1 MHARAVPNRPTSS
14 SRRAVQRVRHG
25 RRQATSATAALA
37 ARSQESP
44 AAGIDAKSRTATAD
58 PRYCE
63 IAPRTKSVCGGI
75 LASRSMGDCVRAT
88 TGILPSV
95 NVLVLAASPIDA
107 SLLRRELGDE
117 VEGAQVLVVSPAVN
131 SSPLAFWVS
140 DSDEAIE
147 DAQER
152 LDETLDGAAGRRR
165 AGARDDRRQRGDRR
179 HPGRPRV
186 LPGGSRRRGRRPRRG
201 RRGVRAPRRP
211 RDRRFSPR
219 SRARPAGRSGRR

>member
-1 MHARAVPNRPTSS
+1 MHASAVPNRPTSS
-14 SRRAVQRVRHG
+14 SRRPVQCVRHG
-25 RRQATSATAALA
+25 RRHATSATAALA

-75 LASRSMGDCVRAT
+75 LESRSMGDCVGAT

-95 NVLVLAASPIDA
+95 NVLVLAASPVDA

-152 LDETLDGAAGRRR
+152 LDETLEGLR
-165 AGARDDRRQRGDRR
+165 AGGVQASGTTGDSEGIVALQDALATFQADRVVVVDDPDVADEASDRLDV
-179 HPGRPRV
+179 PV
-186 LPGGSRRRGRRPRRG
+186 TAVQST
-201 RRGVRAPRRP
+201 
-211 RDRRFSPR
+211 
-219 SRARPAGRSGRR
+219 

>member
-1 MHARAVPNRPTSS
+1 
-14 SRRAVQRVRHG
+14 VRHG

-44 AAGIDAKSRTATAD
+44 AAGIDAKSSTATAD

-95 NVLVLAASPIDA
+95 NVLVLAASPVDA

-117 VEGAQVLVVSPAVN
+117 IEGAQVLVVSPAVN

-152 LDETLDGAAGRRR
+152 LDETLAG
-165 AGARDDRRQRGDRR
+165 
-179 HPGRPRV
+179 
-186 LPGGSRRRGRRPRRG
+186 L
-201 RRGVRAPRRP
+201 
-211 RDRRFSPR
+211 
-219 SRARPAGRSGRR
+219 RSGGVQASGTTGDSEGIVAIQDALATFQADRVVVVDDPDVADEASERLDVPVTALQST